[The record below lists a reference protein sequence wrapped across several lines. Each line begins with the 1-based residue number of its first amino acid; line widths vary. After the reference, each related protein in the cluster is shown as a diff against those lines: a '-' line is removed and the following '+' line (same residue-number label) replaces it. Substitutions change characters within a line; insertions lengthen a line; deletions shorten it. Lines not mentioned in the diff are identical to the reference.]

1 MNHFSVDV
9 VVAGET
15 TIIAAIGQLDVVS
28 ISVLQSAMA
37 SIIATDGSVIV
48 DLTQL
53 TFIDSAGLSSLV
65 AGRRAAALIGCR
77 FTVRGA
83 QGAVA
88 DVLEQTGIGAML
100 RNAHEPPEISRN

>member
-1 MNHFSVDV
+1 MNDFSVDV
-9 VVAGET
+9 VSAGQET
-15 TIIAAIGQLDVVS
+15 TICAVGQLDVAS
-28 ISVLQSAMA
+28 AGVLQEAMA
-37 SIIATDGSVIV
+37 SIMAPAGSLIV
-48 DLTQL
+48 DLSQL

-65 AGRRAAALIGCR
+65 AGRRAAALVGCR

-100 RNAHEPPEISRN
+100 RNAHEPPGISRN

>member
-1 MNHFSVDV
+1 MNDFSVDV
-9 VVAGET
+9 VSAGQET
-15 TIIAAIGQLDVVS
+15 TICAVGQLDVAS
-28 ISVLQSAMA
+28 AGVLQEAMA
-37 SIIATDGSVIV
+37 SIMAPAGSLIV
-48 DLTQL
+48 DLSQL

-65 AGRRAAALIGCR
+65 AGRRAAALVCR

-100 RNAHEPPEISRN
+100 RNAHEPPGISRN